1 MLKKMSDFNDN
12 LAGKV
17 TMVVGTMWCAYAFAV
32 IALLSLKDNL
42 HDMKSFIAWFSSQ
55 FLQLVLLSIIMVG
68 TQYLNKAS
76 EIRAQQDHETIM
88 AEFKQNKEIHR
99 ELHKELKLQIEEL
112 KVLAAANGQAIAS
125 AKSDEKA

>member
-1 MLKKMSDFNDN
+1 MLKKLSDFNDN

-17 TMVVGTMWCAYAFAV
+17 TMIVGTMWCAYAFAG

-76 EIRAQQDHETIM
+76 EIRAQQDHEMIM
-88 AEFKQNKEIHR
+88 SEFKAMKEIHR
-99 ELHKELKLQIEEL
+99 DLHKELKLQIEEL
-112 KVLAAANGQAIAS
+112 KVLAAANGQAIAE
-125 AKSDEKA
+125 KSGGKA

>member
-1 MLKKMSDFNDN
+1 MLKKLSDFNDN

-17 TMVVGTMWCAYAFAV
+17 TMIVGTMWCAYAFAG

-76 EIRAQQDHETIM
+76 EIRAQQDHEMIM
-88 AEFKQNKEIHR
+88 SEFKQMKEIHR
-99 ELHKELKLQIEEL
+99 DLHKELKLQIEEL
-112 KVLAAANGQAIAS
+112 KVLAAANGQAIAE
-125 AKSDEKA
+125 KSGGKA